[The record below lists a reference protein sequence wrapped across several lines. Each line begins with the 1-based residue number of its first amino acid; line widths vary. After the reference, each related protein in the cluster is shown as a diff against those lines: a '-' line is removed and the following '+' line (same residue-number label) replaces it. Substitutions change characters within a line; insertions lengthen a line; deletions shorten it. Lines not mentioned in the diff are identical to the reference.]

1 MKATRTKNKSTKNK
15 ICPFCL
21 YVLNYLSFYPRKTQ
35 QKICSFCLYVLNY
48 LSFYPRKTQQKICSF
63 CLYVLNHL
71 SFYPRKHQQKI
82 CSFCLYVLNHLS
94 FCPKTKTRISLLSDR
109 ASLLFHFNCFFYF
122 EPDCG
127 FRLTASNHSL
137 TSNCVT

>member
-1 MKATRTKNKSTKNK
+1 MSFLSLCLLKTK
-15 ICPFCL
+15 
-21 YVLNYLSFYPRKTQ
+21 

-48 LSFYPRKTQQKICSF
+48 LSFYPRKPQQKIC
-63 CLYVLNHL
+63 
-71 SFYPRKHQQKI
+71 P
-82 CSFCLYVLNHLS
+82 FCLYVLNHLS
-94 FCPKTKTRISLLSDR
+94 FCPRKHQQKICPFCLYVLNHLSFYLKTKTRISLLSDR